1 MEQFTTG
8 TTKDFV
14 KSMALLI
21 SSFYV
26 FNVEYPSKIE
36 NILTFIQK
44 FFLNINEK
52 SKTSDKVLKFMS
64 VLKKKLAEKKED
76 TLKIELVRRSFL

>member
-1 MEQFTTG
+1 MFEIKVEQVTTG
-8 TTKDFV
+8 TTKDFMKWV
-14 KSMALLI
+14 ALLI

-44 FFLNINEK
+44 FFLGINDK
-52 SKTSDKVLKFMS
+52 SKTSGKMLKFMS
-64 VLKKKLAEKKED
+64 VLKKKLNG
-76 TLKIELVRRSFL
+76 F